1 MFFKPLSPG
10 HLRPRFFP
18 SHRNPSFREPLLP
31 ASTSCTYTR
40 FYLQRVIARQAEPSD
55 YYAVV
60 PLFESAFWKDRRAAL
75 ELRAL
80 RASDD
85 TSTDVR
91 LYDKAAGPFSFSAP
105 RNVVQNLV
113 ELVQLLLAVR
123 IAGDDAAVLP

>member
-1 MFFKPLSPG
+1 M
-10 HLRPRFFP
+10 
-18 SHRNPSFREPLLP
+18 
-31 ASTSCTYTR
+31 
-40 FYLQRVIARQAEPSD
+40 IARQAEPSD

-60 PLFESAFWKDRRAAL
+60 PVAESAFWKDRRAAL

-85 TSTDVR
+85 TPTDEC
-91 LYDKAAGPFSFSAP
+91 LNDKLARSLGLPAP